1 MTSEAKQLSVEPK
14 RIAIVGTGAMG
25 GVYAA
30 HFAEAGHKVIAV
42 DTWLDHV
49 DAINQQGLHITG
61 VSGDRFIDSIDATQS
76 VADAGACDLYVI
88 ATKASGVGDAAEAI
102 RATMPSHAH
111 VLTIQNGLGAIERI
125 GRYMPLDNVF
135 LGVAEGFGASVPQAG
150 TIHHNAMK
158 MIRLGEID
166 GGTSDRLK
174 SLESLW
180 QHAGFNAK
188 AFDDIKQLVWE
199 KFVCNV
205 ALSGPSALFA
215 CTIGELLSNPQSR
228 EVSIGC
234 LLEAHTIGLL
244 EGIAFSFDE
253 PVDYLVRF
261 VALMPDSRPS
271 LQQDVTA
278 GRFSEIDAIN
288 GMVPVLAEKHGV
300 AAPFN
305 TVVSTVVRA
314 IESRLPQKQ

>member
-1 MTSEAKQLSVEPK
+1 MSNTKQLAVEPR

-30 HFAEAGHKVIAV
+30 HFAEAGHTVIAV
-42 DTWLDHV
+42 DTWSDHV
-49 DAINQQGLHITG
+49 DAINKQGLHVTG
-61 VSGDRFIDSIDATQS
+61 VSGDRVIETIQATQS
-76 VADAGACDLYVI
+76 VADAGDCDLYVI
-88 ATKASGVGDAAEAI
+88 ATKASGVGDAAKAI
-102 RATMPSHAH
+102 MAAMPSHAQ

-125 GRYMPLDNVF
+125 GRYMPLDNVL
-135 LGVAEGFGASVPQAG
+135 LGVAEGFGASVPRAG

-166 GGTSDRLK
+166 GGTSERLVA
-174 SLESLW
+174 LEALW

-188 AFDDIKQLVWE
+188 AFDDIRQLVWE

-205 ALSGPSALFA
+205 ALSGPSALFE
-215 CTIGELLSNPQSR
+215 CTIGELLNNPQSR
-228 EVSIGC
+228 EMSLGC
-234 LLEAHTIGLL
+234 LLEAHAIGLL
-244 EGIAFSFDE
+244 EGITFSFDD
-253 PVDYLVRF
+253 PVDYLDKF

-288 GMVPVLAEKHGV
+288 GMVPVLAEKHAVG
-300 AAPFN
+300 APFN
-305 TVVSTVVRA
+305 TVVTNVIRS
-314 IESRLPQKQ
+314 IESRLPQSH